1 MLVKGKRQEIG
12 EAAEREE
19 EMTFSSGPSQR
30 RHDEAVKIWL
40 KRRPRI
46 IELLSQGKTQTEIS
60 KDLGVSQNAVS
71 RWMRKMGI
79 KR

>member
-1 MLVKGKRQEIG
+1 M
-12 EAAEREE
+12 
-19 EMTFSSGPSQR
+19 FDPGPSQR
-30 RHDEAVKIWL
+30 RHEEAREKWE

-46 IELLSQGKTQTEIS
+46 IELLGQGKSQAAIA

-79 KR
+79 RRE